1 MTPKLRDD
9 AALKLELEVVAA
21 APAGVPVLV
30 PVPAGV
36 MEEAGAVVVTP
47 KLEAVAG
54 VAIEIEVD
62 EDLAP
67 ELKPLD
73 VELVELVV
81 EVEVVEVVLTS
92 APMEK
97 EPVVDK
103 TSPILPIATASRVY
117 PPPAGMMG
125 NSMVADPA
133 EGTRLLPIANE
144 SWKAVLKSSSVKLD
158 GSVGSAVQV
167 IVH

>member
-1 MTPKLRDD
+1 LTPKLRDD

-73 VELVELVV
+73 VELVEL
-81 EVEVVEVVLTS
+81 VVEVVLTS